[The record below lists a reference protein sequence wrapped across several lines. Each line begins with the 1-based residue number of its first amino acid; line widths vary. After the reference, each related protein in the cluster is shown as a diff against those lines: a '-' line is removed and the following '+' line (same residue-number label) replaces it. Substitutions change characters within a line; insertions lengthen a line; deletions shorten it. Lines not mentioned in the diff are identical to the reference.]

1 MSESNIQI
9 KNDSRPNPKF
19 YWYAGSDQLEVGFAM
34 CLDVAAT
41 VGTKKTSLGRQVT
54 KPATAN
60 LMHFVGTV
68 MDACKG
74 PCQVKIALPS
84 RNYIG
89 EVFTKANMVKDAKIL
104 GCIDGQYHLVL
115 VLDDDNSTAA
125 NRTGHNLPSVAV
137 ALITV
142 DTSSTAANKLVRFL

>member
-9 KNDSRPNPKF
+9 KNDSRPDPRHF
-19 YWYAGSDQLEVGFAM
+19 WYAGSDQLEVGYAM
-34 CLDVAAT
+34 CLDVAAS
-41 VGTKKTSLGRQVT
+41 VGTKKTSLGRQIT

-60 LMHFVGTV
+60 LMHFAGVV
-68 MDACKG
+68 MSACKG
-74 PCQVKIALPS
+74 PCQVKLAIPD

-89 EVFTKANMVKDAKIL
+89 EVFTKADMVKDTTIL
-104 GCIDGQYHLVL
+104 APEDAAYSLAL
-115 VLDDDNSTAA
+115 VLDDHNGTPAA
-125 NRTGHNLPSVAV
+125 RTGHNLPSVAV